1 MTTFWLL
8 RKIFGWL
15 LEDSGYPRA
24 LKELWFLYSVNQEE
38 VIYKE
43 AHGKTCMIVEK
54 SFGVLVLKSI
64 FR

>member
-1 MTTFWLL
+1 MATFWLL

-24 LKELWFLYSVNQEE
+24 LKELWFLYPVNQEE

-43 AHGKTCMIVEK
+43 AHEKTCMIVEK
-54 SFGVLVLKSI
+54 SFGVLKSI

>member
-1 MTTFWLL
+1 MATFWLL
-8 RKIFGWL
+8 RKNFGWL

-24 LKELWFLYSVNQEE
+24 LKELWFLYPVNQE

-54 SFGVLVLKSI
+54 YFGVLKSI

>member
-1 MTTFWLL
+1 MATFWLL

-24 LKELWFLYSVNQEE
+24 IKELWFLYPVNQEE

-54 SFGVLVLKSI
+54 SFGVLKSI

>member
-1 MTTFWLL
+1 MATFWLL

-15 LEDSGYPRA
+15 LEDSGYPQA
-24 LKELWFLYSVNQEE
+24 LKELWFLYPVNQEE

-54 SFGVLVLKSI
+54 SFGVLKSI